1 MPSIPLAP
9 LPQHLETVQTWT
21 LDSVSELGRLRREL
35 SQALLE
41 SHPEHAAAH
50 GELTEGMVLV
60 CSELATNAIKH
71 GRPPT
76 VVRLLSDGVYVLD
89 VMDHDPVSIPAI
101 ARGRGAGEG
110 GLRAGP
116 HRHARGPGRLVLGGR
131 DQAHLGV
138 VPGRRATRRRLRRL
152 TQQPPRAR
160 VRPPVPTP
168 ATPSPLTGPQPR
180 GRGDLH
186 SRTVSHPSR
195 EARCPAGVTPGCP
208 LDVPG

>member
-76 VVRLLSDGVYVLD
+76 VVRLMSDGIYVLD

-101 ARGRGAGEG
+101 ARGRRAGEG
-110 GLRAGP
+110 GFG
-116 HRHARGPGRLVLGGR
+116 LVLT
-131 DQAHLGV
+131 DMLA
-138 VPGRRATRRRLRRL
+138 
-152 TQQPPRAR
+152 AR
-160 VRPPVPTP
+160 VGWYSGDETKHIWASFPVDERRDDG
-168 ATPSPLTGPQPR
+168 S
-180 GRGDLH
+180 
-186 SRTVSHPSR
+186 
-195 EARCPAGVTPGCP
+195 
-208 LDVPG
+208 DVDS